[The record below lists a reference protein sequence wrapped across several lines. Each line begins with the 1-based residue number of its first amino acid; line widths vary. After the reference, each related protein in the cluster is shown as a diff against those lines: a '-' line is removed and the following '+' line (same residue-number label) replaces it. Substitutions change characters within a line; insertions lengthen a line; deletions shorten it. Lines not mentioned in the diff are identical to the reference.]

1 MTDLSRAIAVKPII
15 TYPREAQVGKT
26 YLMTIDLQ
34 PEEGFEWQYEEEEY
48 PIYCT
53 VDSNLFSSK
62 PVGEPVVVLHR
73 FGGSYGEAKFLLTA
87 TDEVTEGEVSITLV
101 NAWGVSIKTIKVLSS
116 LRAIQNVIEVPDN
129 TTNKQAQILDTSL
142 ADALIAIIRQQSAI
156 LHSLNISE
164 WEDSLHQLEEQT
176 LSEGFKILFL
186 GEFKR
191 GKSTLINALLAK
203 EINYGILPTD
213 IIPITAII
221 TAIKWGDT
229 PHVILHYSN
238 EHSVS
243 VSVEQLKDYV
253 TINHTNIVA
262 DESLCERVEVFLPI
276 SFLKSGLEIIDSP
289 GLNDTEI
296 RQRITLSYLTRAD
309 LVFFVLSSV
318 AALSQ
323 SELEIIERII
333 DIKRDI
339 IFICNQFDLIQ
350 DRDKDRLKAYVTN
363 RLARLNKGEK
373 QKIFF
378 VSAYEALDGRL
389 VGNSNQVQQSG
400 IILLEQE
407 IDKLIIS
414 RRDLRFRRISAVVKK
429 SIRESRLVI
438 STRSSILHKE
448 QADLDTRY
456 RRERDRP
463 EKINE
468 VRSRLDRRISRS
480 REEIMSL
487 VSAKASQPFNQV
499 ARQIDNWVEGYEVR
513 EPLALKDFLPWNN
526 TSAVRRVASE
536 VTEHLIS
543 RMDIEFTQW
552 QSTELQPSIRQYLES
567 ISHDLESILHE
578 FSAIQSEL
586 DSQLNFNRN
595 IFLAEASLSRRNV
608 VELQMLSATAGLAA
622 ISATVYPEL
631 LEIST
636 VVQMISLTTEKI
648 KKAVG
653 SRLKYEILS
662 SSNEISLQLAINVAD
677 IISAEIQNA
686 VHQAFARELEYSYE
700 ESVSLRQTMEE
711 RTIQFEESKIYLHRL
726 SSQLDS
732 VEQQLENLEEQLHKL
747 KSIGTVLDER

>member
-34 PEEGFEWQYEEEEY
+34 PEENFEWQYDEEEY

-53 VDSNLFSSK
+53 VDSKLFSSK

-101 NAWGVSIKTIKVLSS
+101 NAWGLSIKTIKVLSS
-116 LRAIQNVIEVPDN
+116 LRAIQNVIPEKEI
-129 TTNKQAQILDTSL
+129 TNKQAQILDTSL

-156 LHSLNISE
+156 LQSLNMSQ
-164 WEDSLHQLEEQT
+164 WEDNLHQLEEQT

-191 GKSTLINALLAK
+191 GKSTLINALLAR
-203 EINYGILPTD
+203 EVNHEILPTD
-213 IIPITAII
+213 VLPTTAII
-221 TAIKWGDT
+221 TEIKWGGI
-229 PHVILHYSN
+229 PHVRLHYSN
-238 EHSVS
+238 EQSML

-253 TINHTNIVA
+253 AINHTDILA
-262 DESLCERVEVFLPI
+262 DESLCERVEVFLPV

-296 RQRITLSYLTRAD
+296 RQRITLNYLTRYD
-309 LVFFVLSSV
+309 LVFFVLS
-318 AALSQ
+318 ALAPLSQ
-323 SELEIIERII
+323 SELEIIERITNI
-333 DIKRDI
+333 NRNI
-339 IFICNQFDLIQ
+339 IFICNRFDDVL
-350 DRDKDRLKAYVTN
+350 DKDKDRLKAYVTN
-363 RLARLNKGEK
+363 RLAHLNKGGK
-373 QKIFF
+373 KKIFF
-378 VSAYEALDGRL
+378 VSAYEALHGRL
-389 VGNSNQVQQSG
+389 DGNSNLVQKSG

-414 RRDLRFRRISAVVKK
+414 RRELKFHRISAVMKE
-429 SIRESRLVI
+429 SIRESRDAI
-438 STRSSILHKE
+438 SMQGSLLQSE
-448 QADLDTRY
+448 QADLDARY
-456 RRERDRP
+456 GRERDRL
-463 EKINE
+463 EIINK
-468 VRSRLDRRISRS
+468 VRSKLDRRISRS

-487 VSAKASQPFNQV
+487 VSAKTSQPFNQV
-499 ARQIDNWVEGYEVR
+499 ARQIDNWVEQYEVR
-513 EPLALKDFLPWNN
+513 EPLALKDFLSWNN

-567 ISHDLESILHE
+567 ISHDLESISHE
-578 FSAIQSEL
+578 LSAIQSEL

-608 VELQMLSATAGLAA
+608 VELQMLSVTAGLAA
-622 ISATVYPEL
+622 VSAIANPEL
-631 LEIST
+631 LAISKI
-636 VVQMISLTTEKI
+636 VEMISLTTEKI

-653 SRLKYEILS
+653 SRLKYELLS
-662 SSNEISLQLAINVAD
+662 SSYERSQQLAITVAD
-677 IISAEIQNA
+677 TISAEIQNA
-686 VHQAFARELEYSYE
+686 VHQAFAREFEYAYE
-700 ESVSLRQTMEE
+700 TSLSLRQEIQKQTM
-711 RTIQFEESKIYLHRL
+711 QFEESKVNLHQL
-726 SSQLDS
+726 ESQLES
-732 VEQQLENLEEQLHKL
+732 IEQQLEELEIHLQQQE
-747 KSIGTVLDER
+747 TVGRDLDER

>member
-15 TYPREAQVGKT
+15 TYPSEAQVGKT

-34 PEEGFEWQYEEEEY
+34 PEENFEWQYDEEEY

-101 NAWGVSIKTIKVLSS
+101 NAWGLSIKTIKVLSS
-116 LRAIQNVIEVPDN
+116 LRAIQNVIPEKEV
-129 TTNKQAQILDTSL
+129 TNKQAQILDTSSL

-156 LHSLNISE
+156 LQSLNMSE
-164 WEDSLHQLEEQT
+164 WEDNLHQLEEQT

-191 GKSTLINALLAK
+191 GKSTLINALLAREVNH
-203 EINYGILPTD
+203 EILATDVLPTTAS
-213 IIPITAII
+213 ITQ
-221 TAIKWGDT
+221 IKWGET

-238 EHSVS
+238 EQSML

-253 TINHTNIVA
+253 AINHTDIIA
-262 DESLCERVEVFLPI
+262 DESFCERIEVFLPI

-296 RQRITLSYLTRAD
+296 RQRITLNYLTRSD
-309 LVFFVLSSV
+309 LVFFVLS
-318 AALSQ
+318 ALAPLSQ

-333 DIKRDI
+333 NINRDI
-339 IFICNQFDLIQ
+339 IFICNQFDRVP
-350 DRDKDRLKAYVTN
+350 DKDKDRFKAYVTN
-363 RLARLNKGEK
+363 RLAHLNKGGK
-373 QKIFF
+373 KKIFF
-378 VSAYEALDGRL
+378 VSAYEALHGRL
-389 VGNSNQVQQSG
+389 LGNSNQVQKSG

-414 RRDLRFRRISAVVKK
+414 RRELRFHRISAVVKE
-429 SIRESRLVI
+429 SIRESRHAIFVQSSLVQ
-438 STRSSILHKE
+438 SE
-448 QADLDTRY
+448 QADLDVRY
-456 RRERDRP
+456 RRETDRL
-463 EKINE
+463 EIINE
-468 VRSRLDRRISRS
+468 VSSKLDRRISRS

-513 EPLALKDFLPWNN
+513 EPLAFKDFLPGNN

-552 QSTELQPSIRQYLES
+552 QSTELQPSISQYLES
-567 ISHDLESILHE
+567 ISHDLESISHE
-578 FSAIQSEL
+578 LSAIQIEL

-595 IFLAEASLSRRNV
+595 IFLVEASLSRSNV
-608 VELQMLSATAGLAA
+608 VGLQMLPVTAGLAT
-622 ISATVYPEL
+622 ISAIANPEL
-631 LEIST
+631 LAIGT
-636 VVQMISLTTEKI
+636 IVGMISLTTEKI
-648 KKAVG
+648 KKAVA
-653 SRLKYEILS
+653 SRLKYELLS
-662 SSNEISLQLAINVAD
+662 LSYEISQQLAITVAD
-677 IISAEIQNA
+677 TISAEIRNA
-686 VHQAFARELEYSYE
+686 VHQKFARELEYSYE
-700 ESVSLRQTMEE
+700 EGVSLRQKMEE
-711 RTIQFEESKIYLHRL
+711 RTRQFEESKVYLHRL

-732 VEQQLENLEEQLHKL
+732 IEQQLENLEEQLHKL